1 MKRLSFGILQLDFKS
16 SRLPNTAANKMYSA
30 CVYRHHPVMAATA
43 LCLLSSLGVGLSTVP
58 VTERQFGGIP
68 AIGSLY
74 LKSLKGGKTKSGC
87 PL

>member
-1 MKRLSFGILQLDFKS
+1 
-16 SRLPNTAANKMYSA
+16 MYSSLQA
-30 CVYRHHPVMAATA
+30 LCVYRHHPVRAATA

>member
-1 MKRLSFGILQLDFKS
+1 
-16 SRLPNTAANKMYSA
+16 
-30 CVYRHHPVMAATA
+30 MAATA

-74 LKSLKGGKTKSGC
+74 LKSLKGGETKSGC